1 MNILLKAIKWDTVL
15 IYKYGIFTVALSISA
30 IYSISFLFTD
40 THGLEKLVALLIF
53 TDPVM
58 YGFLF
63 TAVMVLFEKDA
74 RTNQVLAITPL
85 TSRQYILSKAIS
97 FTLLALICSLLIL
110 ISAHPAVMHLILFI
124 PAVILSSALFVFI
137 AIIGVSHVRNFNQFI
152 LVIPLVLAPVCL
164 PLLDFFNVAHS
175 WLFYLIPSQACLL
188 LFGGSVGSITGW
200 QILYSIIYLLG
211 WNYFVFRWAVRAYNR
226 SLLKN

>member
-1 MNILLKAIKWDTVL
+1 MGYLPLHL
-15 IYKYGIFTVALSISA
+15 ALSA
-30 IYSISFLFTD
+30 IYSISFVFTD

-110 ISAHPAVMHLILFI
+110 ISAHPAAMHLILFI
-124 PAVILSSALFVFI
+124 PAVVLSSTLFIFI
-137 AIIGVSHVRNFNQFI
+137 AIVGVSHVRNFNQFI
-152 LVIPLVLAPVCL
+152 LIIPLVLAPVCL

-188 LFGGSVGSITGW
+188 LFAGSVGPLAGW
-200 QILYSIIYLLG
+200 HILYSITYLLG
-211 WNYFVFRWAVRAYNR
+211 WNYFAFRWADRAYNR